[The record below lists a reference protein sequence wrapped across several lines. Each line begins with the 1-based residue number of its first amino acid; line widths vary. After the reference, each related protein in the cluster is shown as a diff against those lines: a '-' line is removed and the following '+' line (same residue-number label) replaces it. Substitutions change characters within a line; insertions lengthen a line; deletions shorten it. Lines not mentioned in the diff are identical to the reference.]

1 MKFPKFPLFS
11 RRALTAAASV
21 SVAAFAAATA
31 VEAGTIRHDYALTLY
46 KDFAT
51 NSGMF
56 AAGATNVQYYH
67 TNGSAGGTI
76 AVMPNLSGFL
86 YYHGRAG
93 GYSSAAGIT
102 ASGGNGGAGLIAPQY
117 FASAFHVGI
126 PTAGAT
132 ITFFPGT
139 GNAINSYSGAGYT
152 SHGYDQILVRL
163 DKIVTETT
171 YNPLAT
177 DSAFIRSLS
186 SGSVDVYRLG
196 TGKPFVAGENGG
208 LTLLSQDGIP
218 IGGVARITNVNENF
232 KWTGNNRIVM
242 RLYKSD
248 SDMLGT
254 AAEGGDSGSPLYA
267 YNADTRR
274 FEYVGTTST
283 AAAQVGYFG
292 NYTNFE
298 YNPSAY
304 LRGLAFFDSDHVS
317 VADAGGVISWDGANL
332 SRGDETWDYHGL
344 TNGCTTNVETR
355 GIVFDNAGAGTQEI
369 RLAQAINLGAGSV
382 TVNSGS
388 FLLSSD
394 VEGTTSFKSAG
405 FIVNAGATLTTTFS
419 GAAGTE
425 WRKVGEGDLVIQ
437 GSGNHEIALNVGGGV
452 QQFDENLNQ
461 LYLGEVR
468 LDREGGYAA
477 KTIRLSAGVAKIVL
491 MRDGQINGASSFTF
505 GIGGGL
511 LNQNGQNLSWNVIN
525 HTDSG
530 AKFGNF
536 KLDDA
541 TEAPADS
548 TFTYTGSGTF
558 KGGFIDGNGEISS
571 YDSETQSW
579 NRGGVMEI

>member
-1 MKFPKFPLFS
+1 MKKPVLPLFS

-67 TNGSAGGTI
+67 TDGSAGGTI

-86 YYHGRAG
+86 YYHGKKNADG
-93 GYSSAAGIT
+93 SGSA
-102 ASGGNGGAGLIAPQY
+102 GNGGAGLIGPQ
-117 FASAFHVGI
+117 FIASARHVGI
-126 PTAGAT
+126 PTEGSV

-139 GNAINSYSGAGYT
+139 GKAINSYFGAGYT
-152 SHGYDQILVRL
+152 SHGYDQILIRL
-163 DKIVTETT
+163 DKIVTEAT

-196 TGKPFVAGENGG
+196 TGQPFVAGENGG
-208 LTLLSQDGIP
+208 ITLLHQDSIP
-218 IGGVARITNVNENF
+218 IGGVARITHVNENF
-232 KWTGNNRIVM
+232 NTTGNNRIVM
-242 RLYKSD
+242 RLNKGD
-248 SDMLGT
+248 SNILGT

-274 FEYVGTTST
+274 FEYVGTAST

-304 LRGLAFFDSDHVS
+304 LRGLKFFDSDHVS

-344 TNGCTTNVETR
+344 TNGCATNEQTR

-369 RLAQAINLGAGSV
+369 RLAQAIDLGAGSV

-394 VEGTTSFKSAG
+394 VAGTTSFKSAG

-437 GSGNHEIALNVGGGV
+437 GSGDHEIALNVGGGV

-468 LDREGGYAA
+468 LDREDGYAA

-511 LNQNGQNLSWNVIN
+511 LNLNGQNLSWNVIN

-558 KGGFIDGNGEISS
+558 KGGFIDGNGELSS
-571 YDSETQSW
+571 YDSERQSW
-579 NRGGVMEI
+579 NNGGGVTEV